1 MTDNCLFCKIANK
14 QIPAELVYE
23 DDQVMAFKDISPQ
36 APVHQL
42 VIPKQHITTLND
54 LNLDHRDLVGHM
66 VLTATQLAAEQDL
79 STPGFRL
86 IMNCNQDGGQTI
98 YHIHL
103 HLLGGRQLTRLG

>member
-42 VIPKQHITTLND
+42 VIPKQHITTPERLEPRPSRFGRS
-54 LNLDHRDLVGHM
+54 HGAYRD
-66 VLTATQLAAEQDL
+66 
-79 STPGFRL
+79 STG
-86 IMNCNQDGGQTI
+86 C
-98 YHIHL
+98 
-103 HLLGGRQLTRLG
+103 